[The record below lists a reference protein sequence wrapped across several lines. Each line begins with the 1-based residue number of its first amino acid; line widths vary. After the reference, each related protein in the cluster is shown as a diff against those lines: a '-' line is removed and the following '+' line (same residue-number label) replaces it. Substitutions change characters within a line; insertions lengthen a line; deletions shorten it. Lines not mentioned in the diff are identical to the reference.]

1 LSLERLKSLQHENDV
16 AGAEMLIESERFN
29 KLSVRHEEGTAPKA
43 ITSFNLFQTPR
54 DIAGRMARLIPYGSK
69 RILEPSAGLGRLYK
83 EIRKEI
89 PLSLITLNE
98 INKECTQEIYNNM
111 DDKTVLLQRDFLTV
125 SPVDIGVFDAVVM
138 NPPFKLGRDIK
149 HIQHALKFLSKGG
162 LLIALCYNGV
172 RQNKILK
179 PSSSTWEVL
188 PDNSF
193 KAEGTGASVVLLT
206 LINGET

>member
-1 LSLERLKSLQHENDV
+1 MSLERLKSLQRENDA

-29 KLSVRHEEGTAPKA
+29 KLSVRHEQGTAPRA
-43 ITSFNLFQTPR
+43 VSGFNLFQTPR
-54 DIAGRMARLIPYGSK
+54 EVARLMCSLLPQHPG
-69 RILEPSAGLGRLYK
+69 RILEPSAGLGRIYKALTLYTSDIVLIENNPECCK
-83 EIRKEI
+83 E
-89 PLSLITLNE
+89 L
-98 INKECTQEIYNNM
+98 YNTKNIG
-111 DDKTVLLQRDFLTV
+111 TGLLQRDFLTV

-179 PSSSTWEVL
+179 PLSSTWEVL